1 MLAIPTIDSEVRF
14 PQKQQYLLY
23 FFLSQMVVLAL
34 QTSSDEKEDDCCD
47 IIDHLAFESEVISNF
62 DMDCRCKLYA
72 P

>member
-1 MLAIPTIDSEVRF
+1 
-14 PQKQQYLLY
+14 
-23 FFLSQMVVLAL
+23 MVVLAL

-62 DMDCRCKLYA
+62 DMDCRCNVYV